1 MGVGPDEVFPPVV
14 PGVAVGWLCNRAR
27 RERWV
32 QRPSLHYLLSTSAS
46 RTVTSLVVVAGIF
59 LPIIGAEL
67 LRSRREGKPSP

>member
-1 MGVGPDEVFPPVV
+1 MFVAGLLAIVFLSLLW
-14 PGVAVGWLCNRAR
+14 AY
-27 RERWV
+27 WV

-59 LPIIGAEL
+59 IPIIGAEL